1 MEKMEFFITSGKAID
16 KISGLNAFDKALL
29 KAGIGNC
36 NIVTV
41 SSILPENAVEI
52 PKKKLPIGNIT
63 FCVMARQDGEEAQ
76 TISAGLAWARFKNKK
91 WGIVA
96 EEHGH
101 TDKKRL
107 KDMLEWKIQEMARF
121 RRIQLGTVNY
131 KIESLRIPWY
141 YNGTVTVTLVFVKD
155 GP

>member
-1 MEKMEFFITSGKAID
+1 MERMKFFITSGKAVD
-16 KISGLNAFDKALL
+16 KISILNAFDKALL

-36 NIVTV
+36 NIVIT
-41 SSILPENAVEI
+41 SSIIPENSEEV
-52 PKKKLPIGNIT
+52 PKMNLPIGNIT
-63 FCVMARQDGEEAQ
+63 HCVLARQDGEEGQ
-76 TISAGLAWARFKNKK
+76 TISAGLAWALFKNKD

-96 EEHGH
+96 EEHGY

-121 RRIQLGTVNY
+121 RRLKLGTVNY

-141 YNGTVTVTLVFVKD
+141 YNGCVIVALAFAEE
-155 GP
+155 